1 MLGRLYIQNF
11 FFIRDVEV
19 EFGKGLN
26 VITGETGTGK
36 SLTISAIEFLMGKQG
51 DYPEGTA
58 VELEILG
65 EEETI
70 LRREVRRGRSRYYV
84 NGKGA
89 SKSTVL
95 EILGGKIS
103 IQGQNEFVNLLKEDF
118 QRKLLD
124 TFANLN
130 EKVKKLEGVYTSLK
144 KKEQELEEFLKKKE
158 ELIQKRDYLEFR
170 IREVEEV
177 GVSLGEYEE
186 IRKKANL
193 LNNLEKVR
201 KALWESVYKLVEGEN
216 SVYESLGEVKK
227 NLLKV
232 ENFSGKFSELI
243 EKITHLEEEVYE
255 LYNTLREE
263 IPEISE
269 EEINEINEKLF
280 RIQRLEEKYRKT
292 YPEILKEVEKIRK
305 ELSKVDTIDSKEEK
319 LKEEIRKLKEE
330 YDKLANEI
338 SEIRK
343 QKAKELESR
352 IEEILK
358 ELNLERAKLKVEV
371 KEGEPTKYGK
381 DRVRFLFSS
390 YGKDFKP
397 LEEVVSGGELSRLF
411 LALSLILPASET
423 YVFDEVDA
431 GISGET
437 SFKVAKFLKE
447 LSKKMQIIVIT
458 HSAPLCAAG
467 DRNFKTEKKFL
478 GDIPYI
484 VVKELSEEEK
494 VEEVARL
501 IGIKSQKTLEG
512 ARELV
517 EAFK

>member
-19 EFGKGLN
+19 EFERGLN

-36 SLTISAIEFLMGKQG
+36 SMTISAIEFLMGKQG

-58 VELEILG
+58 VELELLG
-65 EEETI
+65 EEEII
-70 LRREVRRGRSRYYV
+70 LRREVKKGRSRYYV

-95 EILGGKIS
+95 ELLEGKIS
-103 IQGQNEFVNLLKEDF
+103 LQGQNEFINLFREDF

-130 EKVKKLEGVYTSLK
+130 DKVKELEKVYNSLR
-144 KKEQELEEFLKKKE
+144 KKEQELFEFLRKKE
-158 ELIQKRDYLEFR
+158 ELIQKKDYLEFR
-170 IREVEEV
+170 VREVEEI
-177 GVSLGEYEE
+177 GISSEEYEE
-186 IRKKANL
+186 LKNKANL
-193 LNNLEKVR
+193 INNLEKVK
-201 KALWESVYKLVEGEN
+201 KAVGESLYKLLEGEN
-216 SVYESLGEVKK
+216 SVYEILGEIRK
-227 NLLKV
+227 NLAKV
-232 ENFSGKFSELI
+232 ESYSGKFSELI
-243 EKITHLEEEVYE
+243 EKIANLEEEVYE
-255 LYNTLREE
+255 LYNSLKEE
-263 IPEISE
+263 MPEISE
-269 EEINEINEKLF
+269 EEVNEINEKLF
-280 RIQRLEEKYRKT
+280 RIQRLEEKYKKSF
-292 YPEILKEVEKIRK
+292 PEILKEVEEIKE
-305 ELSKVDTIDSKEEK
+305 ELSNLNSVDFKEEELREEVEK
-319 LKEEIRKLKEE
+319 LREE
-330 YDKLANEI
+330 YDKLAEEV
-338 SEIRK
+338 SRDRRK
-343 QKAKELESR
+343 KAEDLEER

-358 ELNLERAKLKVEV
+358 ELNLERAKLKVEI
-371 KEGEPTKYGK
+371 KESEPTKYGK
-381 DRVRFLFSS
+381 DKIEFLFSS

-397 LEEVVSGGELSRLF
+397 LEEVASGGELSRLF

-447 LSKKMQIIVIT
+447 LSKKMQVIVIT

-467 DRNFKTEKKFL
+467 DKNFKTEKKFL

-484 VVKELSEEEK
+484 VVRELSEEEK

-501 IGIKSQKTLEG
+501 MGMKSEKTLEG
-512 ARELV
+512 AKELV